1 MPGVTRGRFITLEG
15 GEGTGKSTQ
24 APLIAAYLRDTKLD
38 VEETREPGGST
49 GAERIRELLVNGPTD
64 RWEPVTETMLHFA
77 ARREHLERT
86 IRPALNRGA
95 WVICDRFADSTMA
108 YQGYGLGISRD
119 LISELYRIVVGD
131 LKPDLTFILDIPPE
145 IGLKRA
151 DDRKAGGTRYER
163 MDMAFHERLREG
175 FKDIAKREPERCV
188 TLDATAT
195 IDAISTQIRQL
206 IETRLITAQS

>member
-1 MPGVTRGRFITLEG
+1 MTGATFGRFITFEG

-24 APLIAAYLRDTKLD
+24 VALIAADLRETNLEI
-38 VEETREPGGST
+38 VETREPGGSP

-86 IRPALNRGA
+86 IRPALDRGA
-95 WVICDRFADSTMA
+95 WVICDRFADSSMA
-108 YQGYGLGISRD
+108 YQGYGLGVSRE
-119 LISELYRIVVGD
+119 LISDLYRNVVGD

-151 DDRKAGGTRYER
+151 DDRQSGGTRYER
-163 MDMAFHERLREG
+163 MDVAFHECLREG
-175 FKDIAKREPERCV
+175 FLDIAKHEPERCV
-188 TLDATAT
+188 VLDATAT
-195 IDAISTQIRQL
+195 IDAISTEIRQQ
-206 IETRLITAQS
+206 IKSRLMTAPL